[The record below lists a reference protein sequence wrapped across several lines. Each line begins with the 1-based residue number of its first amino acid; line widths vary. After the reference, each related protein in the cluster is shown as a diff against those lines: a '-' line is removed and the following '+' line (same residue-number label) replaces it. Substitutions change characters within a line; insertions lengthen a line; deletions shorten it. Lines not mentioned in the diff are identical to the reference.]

1 MSFLHLLKDRFQI
14 KMFEGREGL
23 FIFNASDNILIEL
36 GENYINYAIIFIKK
50 YTVFN
55 TVVRG

>member
-14 KMFEGREGL
+14 KMFEGRAGL
-23 FIFNASDNILIEL
+23 FNASDNILIEL
-36 GENYINYAIIFIKK
+36 GGNYINYAIIFIKK